1 MDVNEQ
7 LPLQEAT
14 FFTLLSLARGPKH
27 GYAVLQD
34 VAQLSAGRLQ
44 LSTGT
49 LYGGLRRMLEHGWIE
64 RFDQA
69 SGVVEGRTRKAY
81 RLTELGRTI
90 LNADVAR
97 MQNLLAAVEQGKAA

>member
-1 MDVNEQ
+1 MRNEK

-27 GYAVLQD
+27 GYAILQD
-34 VAQLSAGRLQ
+34 VTHLSNGRLR

-49 LYGGLRRMLEHGWIE
+49 LYGGLRRMLDQGWVE
-64 RFDQA
+64 RFDEA
-69 SGVVEGRTRKAY
+69 SGVVDGRTRKAY
-81 RLTELGRTI
+81 RLTELGRQI

-97 MQNLLAAVEQGKAA
+97 MQNLIAAVEQGGTA